1 MTGYLYSNGGSGSG
15 NGGGGAGGRI
25 NFFFNQGFYESGHV
39 TSKGWYRNNLRNLRK
54 EIIPPILT
62 NSGVGNGTCTFGT
75 IWGNFNRQIFH
86 LGIKIKR

>member
-39 TSKGWYRNNLRNLRK
+39 TPVIDRLTHLTYRD
-54 EIIPPILT
+54 PPAPPPARE
-62 NSGVGNGTCTFGT
+62 S
-75 IWGNFNRQIFH
+75 
-86 LGIKIKR
+86 